1 MPKAFLIDTTRCTA
15 CRGCQVG
22 CKEWKNFPAVPTKQ
36 RGTHQNP
43 PDLTHYNFKLVRFSE
58 HMDAGGKVT
67 WNFFPDQCRHCLEA
81 PCKSGASLEDS
92 IIIDKGT
99 GAVIYTEK
107 TVKEDF
113 ETIRSSCPYDIP
125 RKDPKTK
132 RIVKCDMCID
142 RVKANLLPMC
152 VKSCAMGAMN
162 FGDRAEMLKLAAQR
176 LVAVQKEFPKAQLC
190 DMENVSVIYLITDA
204 PANYHKFAVADASDS
219 TQGAPGMSRQQ
230 LLAGMFEPLRRAA
243 KQIQG

>member
-1 MPKAFLIDTTRCTA
+1 MPKAILIDTTRCTA

-22 CKEWKNFPAVPTKQ
+22 CKEWKNMPAVPTKQ

-43 PDLTHYNFKLVRFSE
+43 PDLTQYNFKLVRFNE
-58 HMDAGGKVT
+58 YVDGDTVK
-67 WNFFPDQCRHCLEA
+67 WNFFPDACRHCLEA

-92 IIIDKGT
+92 IIIDKET

-107 TVKEDF
+107 TAKEDF

-142 RVKANLLPMC
+142 RVRKNMLPMC
-152 VKSCAMGAMN
+152 VKSCAMGAMS
-162 FGDRAEMLKLAAQR
+162 FGNRADILKQAAER
-176 LVAVQKEFPKAQLC
+176 LVAVQKDFPKAQLC
-190 DMENVSVIYLITDA
+190 DMENVSVIYLVADD
-204 PANYHKFAVADASDS
+204 PMKYHKFAVADAAN
-219 TQGAPGMSRQQ
+219 APGMTRKEM
-230 LLAGMFEPLRRAA
+230 LAGMFEPLRRAA

>member
-1 MPKAFLIDTTRCTA
+1 MPKAFFIDTTKCTA

-22 CKEWKNFPAVPTKQ
+22 CKEWKDFPAVPTKQ

-43 PDLTHYNFKLVRFSE
+43 PDLTHYNFKLVRFAE
-58 HMDAGGKVT
+58 HMDDKGKVT

-81 PCKSGASLEDS
+81 PCKSGASLPDS
-92 IIIDKGT
+92 IVIDKET

-107 TVKEDF
+107 TAKENF
-113 ETIRSSCPYDIP
+113 ETIKSSCPYDIP
-125 RKDPKTK
+125 RLNPKTK

-142 RVKANLLPMC
+142 RVKKNMLPMC
-152 VKSCAMGAMN
+152 VKSCAMGAMH
-162 FGDRAEMLKLAAQR
+162 FGDRDDILARAAKR

-204 PANYHKFAVADASDS
+204 PAKYHKFAVADASDAMK
-219 TQGAPGMSRQQ
+219 GAPGMTRKE
-230 LLAGMFEPLRRAA
+230 LFAGMFEPLRKAA

>member
-43 PDLTHYNFKLVRFSE
+43 PDLTHYNFKLVRFTE
-58 HMDAGGKVT
+58 YEEGNTVK

-92 IIIDKGT
+92 IIIDKDT

-142 RVKANLLPMC
+142 RVRKNMLPMC

-162 FGDRAEMLKLAAQR
+162 FGNRADMLKLAAER
-176 LVAVQKEFPKAQLC
+176 LVAVQKDFPKAQLC
-190 DMENVSVIYLITDA
+190 DMENVSVIYLVADD
-204 PANYHKFAVADASDS
+204 PNKYHKFAVADAAN
-219 TQGAPGMSRQQ
+219 APGMTRKEM
-230 LLAGMFEPLRRAA
+230 LAGMFEPLRRAA

>member
-1 MPKAFLIDTTRCTA
+1 MPKAILIDTTRCTA

-43 PDLTHYNFKLVRFSE
+43 PDLTQYNFKLVRFAE
-58 HMDAGGKVT
+58 HMEPNGTVH
-67 WNFFPDQCRHCLEA
+67 WNFFPDACRHCLET

-92 IIIDKGT
+92 IIVDKDT
-99 GAVIYTEK
+99 GAVIFTEK
-107 TVKEDF
+107 TAKEDF
-113 ETIRSSCPYDIP
+113 ETIKSSCPYDIP
-125 RKDPKTK
+125 RLDPKTK

-152 VKSCAMGAMN
+152 VKSCAMGAMS
-162 FGDRAEMLKLAAQR
+162 FGDRAEILKKAATR

-190 DMENVSVIYLITDA
+190 DMENVSVIYLIADA
-204 PANYHKFAVADASDS
+204 PDKYHKFAVADASD
-219 TQGAPGMSRQQ
+219 APGMTRQT

-243 KQIQG
+243 KQVQG

>member
-1 MPKAFLIDTTRCTA
+1 MPKAFFIDTTKCTA

-22 CKEWKNFPAVPTKQ
+22 CKEWKDFPAVPTKQ
-36 RGTHQNP
+36 RGSHQNP
-43 PDLTHYNFKLVRFSE
+43 PDLTHFNFKLVRFAE
-58 HMDAGGKVT
+58 HMDEKGKVT

-92 IIIDKGT
+92 IIIDKET

-107 TVKEDF
+107 TAKESF
-113 ETIRSSCPYDIP
+113 ETIKSSCPYDIP
-125 RKDPKTK
+125 RLNPKTK

-142 RVKANLLPMC
+142 RVKKNMLPMC
-152 VKSCAMGAMN
+152 VKSCAMGAMH
-162 FGDRAEMLKLAAQR
+162 FGDRADILARAAKR

-204 PANYHKFAVADASDS
+204 PAKYHKFAVADASDAMK
-219 TQGAPGMSRQQ
+219 GAPGMTRQDF
-230 LLAGMFEPLRRAA
+230 LAGMFEPLRRAA

>member
-1 MPKAFLIDTTRCTA
+1 MPKAILIDTTKCTA

-22 CKEWKNFPAVPTKQ
+22 CKEWKDMPAVPTKQ

-58 HMDAGGKVT
+58 HMEADGTVR
-67 WNFFPDQCRHCLEA
+67 WNFFPDACRHCLEA

-92 IIIDKGT
+92 IVIDKDT

-107 TVKEDF
+107 TAKENF
-113 ETIRSSCPYDIP
+113 ETIKSSCPYDIP
-125 RKDPKTK
+125 RKDPKTG

-152 VKSCAMGAMN
+152 VKSCAMGAMS
-162 FGDRAEMLKLAAQR
+162 FGERADILAKAAKR
-176 LVAVQKEFPKAQLC
+176 LVAVQKEFPKAQRC
-190 DMENVSVIYLITDA
+190 DMANVRVIYLIADA
-204 PANYHKFAVADASDS
+204 PSKYHKYAVADASD
-219 TQGAPGMSRQQ
+219 APGMTRQE
-230 LLAGMFEPLRRAA
+230 LLAGMLGPLRKTAGRLL
-243 KQIQG
+243 G

>member
-1 MPKAFLIDTTRCTA
+1 MPKAILVDTTRCTA

-58 HMDAGGKVT
+58 HLENGTVH

-81 PCKSGASLEDS
+81 PCKSGASLPDS
-92 IIIDKGT
+92 IIIDKAT

-152 VKSCAMGAMN
+152 VKSCAMGAMT
-162 FGDRAEMLKLAAQR
+162 FGDRADILALAAKR
-176 LVAVQKEFPKAQLC
+176 LVAVQKDFPKAQLC
-190 DMENVSVIYLITDA
+190 DKENVSVIYLIADA
-204 PANYHKFAVADASDS
+204 PASYHKYAVADASD
-219 TQGAPGMSRQQ
+219 APGMTRQA

-243 KQIQG
+243 KQVQG